1 MMERGQGLTPWTA
14 SNNSFGQG
22 KQMRGHSNPN
32 SIIQQK
38 YLGNGTIST
47 CKNRLGKLTSHSA
60 LGPSGVWQ
68 YILYQNGTRTTNLRE
83 LKEGTEELQ
92 AQGHEYEHAKDG
104 EREGSSHSP
113 WMLAPY
119 RP

>member
-47 CKNRLGKLTSHSA
+47 CKNRLGKADFPQCT
-60 LGPSGVWQ
+60 
-68 YILYQNGTRTTNLRE
+68 GTFRHVAVHLVSEWN
-83 LKEGTEELQ
+83 KNHKSEGI
-92 AQGHEYEHAKDG
+92 
-104 EREGSSHSP
+104 EG
-113 WMLAPY
+113 
-119 RP
+119 RD